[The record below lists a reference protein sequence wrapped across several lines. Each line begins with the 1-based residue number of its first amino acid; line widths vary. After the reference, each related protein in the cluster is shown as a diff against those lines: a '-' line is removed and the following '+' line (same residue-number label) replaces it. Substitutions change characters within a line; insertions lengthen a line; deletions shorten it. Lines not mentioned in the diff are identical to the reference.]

1 MTKIKKGDLIE
12 LDFIGTFKDSGE
24 IFDLTIESEAKKNK
38 IYDPNFK
45 YKPMKA
51 FVGAGQLLKGIDKK
65 LVGSEIGKKMEFDLE
80 PKEAFGSRNSK
91 LIQLISLNKLRSKKV
106 NPVVGMK
113 LDVDGQQATVRSVNG
128 GRVLLDFNHP
138 FAGKEVHYMLKPIKV
153 FSTIKDKVAFST
165 ELLGFQAEGLKVE
178 GKKVTFKLPNKEKLG
193 TPFLDLIVKQ
203 VKKLVPEVSD
213 ITIA

>member
-12 LDFIGTFKDSGE
+12 LDFIGTFKDTNK

-38 IYDPNFK
+38 IYDPNFQ

-51 FVGAGQLLKGIDKK
+51 FVGSGQLLKGIEQK
-65 LVGSEIGKKMEFDLE
+65 LIGSEVGKKMEFDLE
-80 PKEAFGSRNSK
+80 PKEAFGIRNSK
-91 LIQLISLNKLRSKKV
+91 LIQLISLSKLKAKKV
-106 NPVVGMK
+106 NPIVGMR

-138 FAGKEVHYMLKPIKV
+138 FAGKKVHYMLKPLKV
-153 FSTIKDKVAFST
+153 LSDIKDKVSFST
-165 ELLGFQAEGLKVE
+165 ELLGFQSEGLKVE

-193 TPFLDLIVKQ
+193 KPFLDLIVSQ

-213 ITIA
+213 VTIA

>member
-12 LDFIGTFKDSGE
+12 LDFLGTFKDNGK
-24 IFDLTIESEAKKNK
+24 IFDLTIESEAKKNN
-38 IYDPNFK
+38 IYDSNFK

-51 FVGAGQLLKGIDKK
+51 FVGSGQLLKGIDKK
-65 LVGSEIGKKMEFDLE
+65 LIGAEIGKKKEFDLE

-91 LIQLISLNKLRSKKV
+91 LIQLVSLNKLRSKKI
-106 NPVVGMK
+106 NPVVGMR

-138 FAGKEVHYMLKPIKV
+138 FAGKDVHYMLKPIRV
-153 FSTIKDKVAFST
+153 FSKLKDKVAFST

-193 TPFLDLIVKQ
+193 KPFLDLIVKQ
-203 VKKLVPEVSD
+203 VKKLVPEVD
-213 ITIA
+213 DVTIA